1 MLYDIPVIP
10 VRFSMTQLMLLMRNA
25 LVFASLA
32 FGLSLSLA
40 VVPAAAAST
49 SNALSYD
56 DARHLLNRAG
66 FGATEG
72 EIQRSVG
79 MTRERAARNLL
90 DGARTS
96 PVNPPPAWTAE
107 TGALRYPRRGENASE
122 AERKMFQ
129 QEQVREGLELR
140 GWWVGEM
147 LSTPSPLTERM
158 TLFWHNHFVSS
169 QQKVKLAE
177 LMYRQNATLRANALG
192 NFADLLHATAR
203 DPAMVIY
210 LDNAQNRKG
219 APNENFAREVME
231 LFTLGE
237 GYYSEQDVKE
247 AARAFT
253 GWSLDRQTGQFVFRR
268 FIHDDGVK
276 TVLGRTGNFD
286 GDQVLD
292 ILLEE
297 PATAEFIVRKL
308 WREFVSPDPDEV
320 AVLRIAQR
328 FRDSRYDIKVAL
340 HGIFTS
346 DAFYAS
352 ENRGVLVKSPI
363 ELVVGTLRQFDMKPG
378 EATPFAVVAAG
389 MGQNLFAPP
398 NVKGWPGQET
408 WINASTLLA
417 RKQFLER
424 LFRGDEAS
432 TRMIPG
438 ANAQGPVAGD
448 AGMTGAVPGQ
458 ANQPQVALDPE
469 KARQIRFMRAM
480 ERGMSS
486 VQFESGVWLAQFDAS
501 RGTRTRSSAASRLL
515 LATAPQTV
523 PDASSE
529 PLALVR
535 ALVLDAAYQVK

>member
-1 MLYDIPVIP
+1 M
-10 VRFSMTQLMLLMRNA
+10 RLLTLPMRDA
-25 LVFASLA
+25 FAFA
-32 FGLSLSLA
+32 FIAVAMSLSPVSIPMA
-40 VVPAAAAST
+40 SAST
-49 SNALSYD
+49 TNPLTYD

-66 FGATEG
+66 FGATDR
-72 EIQRSVG
+72 EIQRTVG
-79 MTRERAARNLL
+79 MTREQAARNLL
-90 DGARTS
+90 DNARTS
-96 PVNPPPAWTAE
+96 PVTPPPGWTAE
-107 TGALRYPRRGENASE
+107 AGALRYPRRGEATDVE
-122 AERKMFQ
+122 KKMFQ
-129 QEQVREGLELR
+129 QEQIREGLELR

-147 LSTPSPLTERM
+147 LSTSSPLTERM

-192 NFADLLHATAR
+192 NFADLLHAIAR

-219 APNENFAREVME
+219 SPNENFAREVME

-237 GYYSEQDVKE
+237 GHYTEQDIKE

-268 FIHDDGVK
+268 FIHDDGEK
-276 TVLGRTGNFD
+276 TVLGRTGKLD

-292 ILLEE
+292 ILLSE
-297 PATAEFIVRKL
+297 PATAEFITRKL
-308 WREFVSPDPDEV
+308 WREFVSPDPDET
-320 AVLRIAQR
+320 AIRRIAQR

-340 HGIFTS
+340 YGILTS

-363 ELVVGTLRQFDMKPG
+363 DLVVGTLRQFDMKPA
-378 EATPFAVVAAG
+378 ETTPFAVAAAG

-398 NVKGWPGQET
+398 NVKGWPGQQT

-424 LFRGDEAS
+424 LFRGDETS
-432 TRMIPG
+432 SLMLPG
-438 ANAQGPVAGD
+438 ANAQGTVAAD
-448 AGMTGAVPGQ
+448 AGTMGAVPRQ
-458 ANQPQVALDPE
+458 AIQAQGALDPE

-480 ERGMSS
+480 ERGVSG
-486 VQFESGVWLAQFDAS
+486 VQFESGLWLAQFDAS
-501 RGTRTRSSAASRLL
+501 RGTRSRSGAASRLL
-515 LATAPQTV
+515 LATAPQSV

-535 ALVLDAAYQVK
+535 ALVLDAAYQLK